1 MFENA
6 SELLHRYDTLEVS
19 FAAYLALEHCLISSF
34 KVFIPILCDIYN
46 FEYRK
51 I

>member
-6 SELLHRYDTLEVS
+6 SELLHRYDTLDAVS
-19 FAAYLALEHCLISSF
+19 ADLALEHCLISSF